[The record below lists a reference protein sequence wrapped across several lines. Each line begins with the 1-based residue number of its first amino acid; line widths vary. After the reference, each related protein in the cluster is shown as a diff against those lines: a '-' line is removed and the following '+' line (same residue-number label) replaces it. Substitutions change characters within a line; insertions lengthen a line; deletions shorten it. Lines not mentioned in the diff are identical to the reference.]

1 MCHFETGGKTPRE
14 SHRQEMRLDSTE
26 RRLPQGEINT
36 GAHMELAE
44 LFNYYIKGVGTATVL
59 TTELKSP
66 DAIVNQLSVVIMEYS
81 ILLEVMH
88 RNGLQDVITE
98 ASKIYDDIKTNIDA
112 LHAEL
117 RRRATQSV
125 H

>member
-1 MCHFETGGKTPRE
+1 M
-14 SHRQEMRLDSTE
+14 
-26 RRLPQGEINT
+26 EIN
-36 GAHMELAE
+36 E

>member
-1 MCHFETGGKTPRE
+1 M
-14 SHRQEMRLDSTE
+14 
-26 RRLPQGEINT
+26 N
-36 GAHMELAE
+36 LAE
-44 LFNYYIKGVGTATVL
+44 LFDYYIKGVGTATL
-59 TTELKSP
+59 MLQDLKTP
-66 DAIVNQLSVVIMEYS
+66 DAVSNQLSALVMEYS